1 VISQEISLRKALISQ
16 NIYSLGR
23 NIFDVDDLAKG
34 VRTSLVLFL
43 AFDVLIKKVG
53 TSLARNSGVRNRD
66 SGSLTAAVEKEA
78 FKR

>member
-16 NIYSLGR
+16 NIYSLSR

-43 AFDVLIKKVG
+43 AFDVLTKKVG
-53 TSLARNSGVRNRD
+53 TSLVRNSGVGNRD